1 MKEMIKALV
10 EFLGISTEKIVYK
23 DRIVE
28 KVVEK
33 IIKTDRT
40 VLPAPVNGTITVQG
54 DLYIKGDLF
63 VEGSIFSEKDVIIS
77 AYIKD

>member
-1 MKEMIKALV
+1 MIKALV

-40 VLPAPVNGTITVQG
+40 VLPAPVNGTITV
-54 DLYIKGDLF
+54 
-63 VEGSIFSEKDVIIS
+63 
-77 AYIKD
+77 